1 MRLDKYLSNNNF
13 VSRTDCKKAAKAGLI
28 KVNGIVVKD
37 TSVKVNEEA
46 DIIEYNGVV
55 VNYNKFTYL
64 MLNKPVGYI
73 SSTDDPK
80 KKTVLELFPENY
92 RSMGLFPCGRLDID
106 TTGLLILTNDGQ
118 LAHRLLSPKHHVYK
132 TYYFECSPNLTDK
145 MVRQLETGVDI
156 GEKEITKPAILCPDE
171 KMSSGTIAITEGKF
185 HQIKRMFEQVGSKI
199 TRLKRIKFAEID
211 LDDSLKDGEWRHLT
225 DEEVEILTSLSP
237 NN

>member
-1 MRLDKYLSNNNF
+1 MRLDKFLSNNNF
-13 VSRTDCKKAAKAGLI
+13 VSRTDCKKAAKSGLI
-28 KVNGIVVKD
+28 KVNGVVVKD
-37 TSVKVNEEA
+37 TSVKINEDT
-46 DIIEYNGVV
+46 DIVEYNGVV
-55 VNYNKFTYL
+55 VNYRKFTYI

-80 KKTVLELFPENY
+80 KKTVLELLPENY

-132 TYYFECSPNLTDK
+132 TYYFECSPHLTDESVK
-145 MVRQLETGVDI
+145 QLETGVDI

-171 KMSSGTIAITEGKF
+171 NMTSGTIAITEGKF

-199 TRLKRIKFAEID
+199 LKLRRIKFAEID
-211 LDDSLKDGEWRHLT
+211 LDNSLKEGEWRLLT
-225 DEEVEILTSLSP
+225 DKETEILTSLGS